1 MGRQWKRRQ
10 GMAPFVSNRIRKPYR
25 YIPGIGTWAPLLG
38 SMAYNAYKNWGS
50 SKKGPGVRS
59 GIGITTQHD
68 VRRVYRKRSMPRR
81 KKRGWKNFVNKVNAV
96 DEKDLGTQTF
106 LFNTAVSAAVVT
118 DAQILLSAALY
129 SDKSSTATWLNDLR
143 QMSGKFNTGNPTA
156 AADLTVQ
163 NTTKII
169 FKSAVLDITIRNMSD
184 NGSGTLL
191 DIPLEVDVYEI
202 TMSRGED
209 DSSVVADTDLQSFL
223 RRGSDDTL
231 QIGGGT
237 NVANDLSIDV
247 RGATPW
253 ECPQALSMYRM
264 KILKKTKYF
273 LSSGQT
279 FTYQMR
285 DPKRH
290 VMSYAKMTRGLS
302 CNVNG
307 LTKWILF
314 VGKPVPGVTPSAT
327 VVPKLSFG
335 ITRKYMLKIEGFSQD
350 RDYYVKE

>member
-1 MGRQWKRRQ
+1 MQPFPANRPITRR
-10 GMAPFVSNRIRKPYR
+10 PW
-25 YIPGIGTWAPLLG
+25 IPGFTSWAPLLG
-38 SMAYNAYKNWGS
+38 SMAYQAYKNWGS
-50 SKKGPGVRS
+50 SKKGSGVRS
-59 GIGITTQHD
+59 GIGVTTQHD
-68 VRRVYRKRSMPRR
+68 VRRVYRKKTMPRR
-81 KKRGWKNFVNKVNAV
+81 KKKGWKSFINKVNAV

-106 LFNTAVSAAVVT
+106 LFNTSVT
-118 DAQILLSAALY
+118 TSTQTDNQLLLSAALY
-129 SDKSSTATWLNDLR
+129 SDKSTAGTWLNDIR
-143 QMSGKFNTGNPTA
+143 TMSSKFNTGNPTA

-169 FKSAVLDITIRNMSD
+169 FKSAVLDITIRNMSSND
-184 NGSGTLL
+184 VGTLL
-191 DIPLEVDVYEI
+191 DIPLEVDVYEM

-209 DSSVVADTDLQSFL
+209 DSSVVADTDLQTFL

-237 NVANDLSIDV
+237 TAANDLSIDV

-253 ECPQALSMYRM
+253 ECPQALSMFRM

-290 VMSYAKMTRGLS
+290 VMSYAKMSRGLS

-314 VGKPVPGVTPSAT
+314 IGKPVPGITPSSS
-327 VVPKLSFG
+327 VIPKLSFG

-350 RDYYVKE
+350 RDYYVKD